1 MLDLYCLRNGL
12 NPMLVAFV
20 SGLLLKG
27 KHIYLAAF
35 VSEFITV
42 YLNNFFFF
50 LHIHMFS
57 ELNHPTDTPRLT
69 AVIVLLKARRQLQ
82 RVYIWSLVYV
92 SVYKGVRSKP
102 GLHHTG
108 T

>member
-1 MLDLYCLRNGL
+1 MFIVLTFREGSVFFFIRYHMLDLYCLRNGL

-50 LHIHMFS
+50 TYPH
-57 ELNHPTDTPRLT
+57 
-69 AVIVLLKARRQLQ
+69 VQ
-82 RVYIWSLVYV
+82 
-92 SVYKGVRSKP
+92 
-102 GLHHTG
+102 
-108 T
+108 